1 MAGCRGIP
9 VEIDSIEALSCPAAL
24 LSQLSLGCRLGSPS
38 MGEMAPTGLDAVT
51 LKDLYAAFADF
62 ASEEALDIG
71 AFSDCLQR
79 MGIGIPALAERLFH
93 AFDHAKVGRLDFRAF
108 ATGMSLICN
117 DASAADR
124 LELTFGI
131 LTNNTAVGLISAA
144 EVKSL
149 VREFLWA
156 AMDVVQGLMDTTSAL
171 FHPGGGDEAGET
183 ADARR
188 AVEAAAAAQ
197 VDRVADAITQEA
209 LAAGGLAG
217 RDVAEGQGLGREEF
231 RRWAAAQPRLLTWVA
246 HLGQQWRAAVAEQGT
261 HVARAAASAAEDGS
275 EPSQPSGVDVDGVR
289 EVVFG
294 LKDWPEHAQQT
305 LDEVEFAACMRK
317 LGMKN
322 EALAE
327 HLFEAFDVNGN
338 GFIDPYEFTE
348 GLTCMCSKSKAEQL
362 KLARR
367 LFIGDGDGVSRE
379 QFGRFIASFSA
390 LGLAQ
395 VQRHIDLFHDI
406 FGAAGGSHGSF
417 GQAVWA
423 AANERMDAHTQR
435 IVTHAFGFAGGASE
449 MALDASQ
456 FETWYSSTP
465 AFSAWLGRTG
475 ATLAKVIGEQR
486 TPPEVAEVKR
496 QADRELD
503 NQMKRDA
510 ASYHDAP
517 PDRAHSHLGAS
528 SPEAGSVEERERLP
542 RAAVLGGSMGGSGAG
557 TEYPPTASNLM
568 SGNDLRSRQ
577 GDMTPRLRAM
587 GNEREE
593 RDRERERRAHERHQ
607 RLLRAQ
613 QTATGAPP
621 RGTNPATQS
630 SADLVPS
637 GKQQPAGGSVGAP
650 TAPEGDFRQFRE
662 QLYSSLSGAGL
673 PLPQRPADAQDFRF
687 LTEWLLRMREVQSH
701 GQGELRMARNEI
713 ARLMDRVAALE
724 KLVRE
729 KDDEIIELRDEAEEL
744 RVRGPAQSAAPQQMQ
759 MQLMQTAVAGPS
771 APNVGAPPAPAGG
784 GVGLREMADELGR
797 LEELLNEKNRAT
809 AELKAT
815 SASADEVV
823 LSVEDYEALRD
834 ECKKR
839 AHEVDN
845 ITRQFE
851 KEAKAKDDRI
861 DELLERISDM
871 EYAGEQAMAMK
882 ADSQAK
888 DAEIAVLKDRLEE
901 KKEELEAERQKAI
914 EAEDREAA
922 GMQAMGWSKEGGNK
936 KAAALVAA
944 EQEKNKLLTTR
955 IDSLTAD
962 REDKRRR
969 HREELEKLQR
979 ELEALKTA
987 ASKSS
992 ADKRGEQRAKEK
1004 ALEKDVSDLR
1014 MQVNKLRRDIENLT
1028 KDKRN
1033 AEASQRKLSEE
1044 KAQLEQE
1051 VERLKSAAKVR
1062 RRSVQKATNEAA
1074 QKSQELA
1081 RIQRS
1086 VASIDSAGSES
1097 RRRRSSRRGGDG
1109 GASDSSQRGGQG
1121 AEMFAQL
1128 AATAAEAERER
1139 LLEMLG
1145 SMHPAQSALVLRQ
1158 AYESGDPLVEALGF
1172 EVASASDD
1180 AMHQQLLDAVAA
1192 GSDGTVA
1199 AVGELFPDT
1208 GDYDDYDDDD
1218 SDEYQDED
1226 AWLQRKKAAS

>member
-1 MAGCRGIP
+1 MA
-9 VEIDSIEALSCPAAL
+9 
-24 LSQLSLGCRLGSPS
+24 
-38 MGEMAPTGLDAVT
+38 EMAPTGLDAVT

-62 ASEEALDIG
+62 ASEEALDLG
-71 AFSDCLQR
+71 AFTDCLQR
-79 MGIGIPALAERLFH
+79 MGIGMPALAERLFH
-93 AFDHAKVGRLDFRAF
+93 AFDHAKVGRLDFRTF

-124 LELTFGI
+124 LELTFSI
-131 LTNNTAVGLISAA
+131 LTNNTSVGLISAA

-171 FHPGGGDEAGET
+171 FHPGGADEVGET

-209 LAAGGLAG
+209 LAAGGLSG
-217 RDVAEGQGLGREEF
+217 RDLAEGQGLGREEF
-231 RRWAAAQPRLLTWVA
+231 RRWAAAQPRLPTWVA
-246 HLGQQWRAAVAEQGT
+246 HLGQQWRVAVAEQGT
-261 HVARAAASAAEDGS
+261 HIARAAATAAMDSGEAAPSAD
-275 EPSQPSGVDVDGVR
+275 GVDVDGVR

-294 LKDWPEHAQQT
+294 LQGWPEHAQQT

-327 HLFEAFDVNGN
+327 HLFEAFDVNSN
-338 GFIDPYEFTE
+338 GFIDPSEFTE
-348 GLTCMCSKSKAEQL
+348 GLTRMCSKSKAEQL

-367 LFIGDGDGVSRE
+367 LFDLDGEGGVSRE
-379 QFGRFIASFSA
+379 QFGRFVASFSA

-417 GQAVWA
+417 GQAVWS

-435 IVTHAFGFAGGASE
+435 VVSHAFGHAGGASE
-449 MALDASQ
+449 MALDATQ
-456 FETWYSSTP
+456 FETWYDSTP

-475 ATLAKVIGEQR
+475 ATLAKVVAELR
-486 TPPEVAEVKR
+486 TPAEVAEVKR
-496 QADRELD
+496 QADKELED
-503 NQMKRDA
+503 QMKQDA
-510 ASYHDAP
+510 AQHHDMQRVPAAQP
-517 PDRAHSHLGAS
+517 HTPSSTNARAAA
-528 SPEAGSVEERERLP
+528 EAEQLP
-542 RAAVLGGSMGGSGAG
+542 RAAVLGGSLGGGGSTDPDYRAS
-557 TEYPPTASNLM
+557 TAM
-568 SGNDLRSRQ
+568 SGSGLRGSNSEA
-577 GDMTPRLRAM
+577 TPRLRAM
-587 GNEREE
+587 GHEREE
-593 RDRERERRAHERHQ
+593 RDRERERRANERHQ

-613 QTATGAPP
+613 QSASGAAP
-621 RGTNPATQS
+621 RSTDPLSHPAS
-630 SADLVPS
+630 ESGPS
-637 GKQQPAGGSVGAP
+637 GFQQGVARASAGTTGQP
-650 TAPEGDFRQFRE
+650 APEGDFRQFRE

-729 KDDEIIELRDEAEEL
+729 KDNEIIELRDEAEEL
-744 RVRGPAQSAAPQQMQ
+744 RVRGPAQAAPQQMQ
-759 MQLMQTAVAGPS
+759 MQLMQAAVAGPS
-771 APNVGAPPAPAGG
+771 APNAGAPPAPGAG

-815 SASADEVV
+815 SAAADEVV

-861 DELLERISDM
+861 EQLLERISDM
-871 EYAGEQAMAMK
+871 EYAGEEAMAMK
-882 ADSQAK
+882 ADTQSK
-888 DAEIAVLKDRLEE
+888 NAEIAALKDRLEE
-901 KKEELEAERQKAI
+901 KQEELEAERQKAI

-922 GMQAMGWSKEGGNK
+922 GMQAMGWNKEGGN

-944 EQEKNKLLTTR
+944 EKEQNKLLTTR
-955 IDSLTAD
+955 IESLTAD

-969 HREELEKLQR
+969 HREELERLQR

-992 ADKRGEQRAKEK
+992 TDKRGEQKAKEK
-1004 ALEKDVSDLR
+1004 ALEKDASDLR
-1014 MQVNKLRRDIENLT
+1014 MQVKKLQRDIESLEKT
-1028 KDKRN
+1028 KRLADV
-1033 AEASQRKLSEE
+1033 QVQKLSDEL
-1044 KAQLEQE
+1044 AQREQE
-1051 VERLKSAAKVR
+1051 VKRLQSDNKVR

-1081 RIQRS
+1081 RMQRS
-1086 VASIDSAGSES
+1086 GASVESAGSEA
-1097 RRRRSSRRGGDG
+1097 RRRRSSRGGSDG
-1109 GASDSSQRGGQG
+1109 GASGASHRQGQDQG

-1128 AATAAEAERER
+1128 AARAAEAERER
-1139 LLEMLG
+1139 LLESLSVMN
-1145 SMHPAQSALVLRQ
+1145 PAEVALILRQ
-1158 AYESGDPLVEALGF
+1158 AEQSADPLVGALGF
-1172 EVASASDD
+1172 AVSGASDE
-1180 AMHQQLLDAVAA
+1180 ALQQQVLDAVGA
-1192 GSDGTVA
+1192 GDDGTVA
-1199 AVGELFPDT
+1199 AVGELFPDADA
-1208 GDYDDYDDDD
+1208 DYDDYDEGDEGDD
-1218 SDEYQDED
+1218 YGVED
-1226 AWLQRKKAAS
+1226 AWAAKRRS

>member
-1 MAGCRGIP
+1 
-9 VEIDSIEALSCPAAL
+9 
-24 LSQLSLGCRLGSPS
+24 
-38 MGEMAPTGLDAVT
+38 MAPTGLDAVT
-51 LKDLYAAFADF
+51 LKDLYGAFADF

-71 AFSDCLQR
+71 AFTGCLQR
-79 MGIGIPALAERLFH
+79 MGIGMPALAERLFH
-93 AFDHAKVGRLDFRAF
+93 AFDYAKVGRLDFRAF

-124 LELTFGI
+124 LELTFNI

-144 EVKSL
+144 ELKSL
-149 VREFLWA
+149 VREFLWG
-156 AMDVVQGLMDTTSAL
+156 AMDVVQGLMDTTSVL
-171 FHPGGGDEAGET
+171 FHPGGGDEVGET

-188 AVEAAAAAQ
+188 TVEAAAAAQ

-209 LAAGGLAG
+209 VAAGGLAG
-217 RDVAEGQGLGREEF
+217 RDLAEGQGLGREEF

-246 HLGQQWRAAVAEQGT
+246 HLGQQWRVAVAEQAT
-261 HVARAAASAAEDGS
+261 HIARAAATAVEDGS
-275 EPSQPSGVDVDGVR
+275 ESSLGSGVDVDGVR

-327 HLFEAFDVNGN
+327 HLFEAFDANGN

-348 GLTCMCSKSKAEQL
+348 GLTRMCSKSKAEQL

-367 LFIGDGDGVSRE
+367 LFVADGDSVSRE
-379 QFGRFIASFSA
+379 QFGRFVASFSA

-435 IVTHAFGFAGGASE
+435 IVSHAFGYAGGASE

-456 FETWYSSTP
+456 FETWYDSTP

-475 ATLAKVIGEQR
+475 ATLAKVVAQQR
-486 TPPEVAEVKR
+486 TPAEVAEVKR
-496 QADRELD
+496 QADRELQD
-503 NQMKRDA
+503 QMRHDA
-510 ASYHDAP
+510 ATFREIP
-517 PDRAHSHLGAS
+517 LGPAHSHIDAS
-528 SPEAGSVEERERLP
+528 SAEAAAVEDGERLP
-542 RAAVLGGSMGGSGAG
+542 RAAVLGGSMGGGG
-557 TEYPPTASNLM
+557 TDTEYPPRASNVTSSNAM
-568 SGNDLRSRQ
+568 SGNDTRSGQ
-577 GDMTPRLRAM
+577 SDATPRLQAM
-587 GNEREE
+587 GHEREE

-613 QTATGAPP
+613 QAASDVAPRSTHQSTHSSVEPLQSGAQQ
-621 RGTNPATQS
+621 RPA
-630 SADLVPS
+630 
-637 GKQQPAGGSVGAP
+637 GSVGGA

-729 KDDEIIELRDEAEEL
+729 KDNEIIELRDEAEEL
-744 RVRGPAQSAAPQQMQ
+744 RVRGPAHQPAPQQMQ
-759 MQLMQTAVAGPS
+759 MQLMQAAVAGPS
-771 APNVGAPPAPAGG
+771 APNVGAPPAAGGG

-815 SASADEVV
+815 SATADEVV

-861 DELLERISDM
+861 DELLERVSDM
-871 EYAGEQAMAMK
+871 EYAGEQAMAIK

-888 DAEIAVLKDRLEE
+888 DAEIAALKDRLEE

-914 EAEDREAA
+914 DAEDREAA

-992 ADKRGEQRAKEK
+992 ADKRGEQKAKEK

-1014 MQVNKLRRDIENLT
+1014 MQVNKLRRDIETLT

-1033 AEASQRKLSEE
+1033 AEMSQRKMSEE
-1044 KAQLEQE
+1044 KTQLEEE
-1051 VERLKSAAKVR
+1051 VERLRSAAKVR

-1086 VASIDSAGSES
+1086 GASIESAGSES
-1097 RRRRSSRRGGDG
+1097 RRRRSSRRGSDG
-1109 GASDSSQRGGQG
+1109 GASDSSQRQGQG

-1128 AATAAEAERER
+1128 AARAAEAERER
-1139 LLEMLG
+1139 LLDMLG

-1158 AYESGDPLVEALGF
+1158 AYESRDPLVDALGF
-1172 EVASASDD
+1172 EVANASEG
-1180 AMHQQLLDAVAA
+1180 ALHQQLLDAVAA

-1208 GDYDDYDDDD
+1208 ASDYDDDD
-1218 SDEYQDED
+1218 DDEADEYQDED
-1226 AWLQRKKAAS
+1226 AWIHSKKASS